1 MATYDE
7 WKAARIEAEAKAV
20 AAAQAAG
27 TQAIVT
33 ALGEGLWLVSVAGVS
48 RGTVRRIVVQGTERF
63 EARLRHIDPGH
74 GTRIGE
80 YFELAKAVAALR
92 AEVPRFVGRDPFK
105 ELTNYVSRDQMRER
119 TERMRQQRRAGR
131 YS

>member
-7 WKAARIEAEAKAV
+7 WKAARIAAEAKAA

-27 TQAIVT
+27 AQATVT
-33 ALGEGLWLVSVAGVS
+33 PLGEGLWLVSVAGVS
-48 RGTVRRIVVQGTERF
+48 RGTVRRVVVKGAERF

-80 YFELAKAVAALR
+80 YFELATAVAALR

-105 ELTNYVSRDQMRER
+105 ELTNYVSREQMRER
-119 TERMRQQRRAGR
+119 TERMRQRRRAGR

>member
-27 TQAIVT
+27 TQATVT
-33 ALGEGLWLVSVAGVS
+33 PLGEGLWLVSVAGVS
-48 RGTVRRIVVQGTERF
+48 RGTVRRIVVQGAERF

-92 AEVPRFVGRDPFK
+92 AEAPRFVGRDPFK

>member
-7 WKAARIEAEAKAV
+7 WRTARIEAEAKA
-20 AAAQAAG
+20 AAAADAAG
-27 TQAIVT
+27 AQATVT
-33 ALGEGLWLVSVAGVS
+33 PIGDGLWLVSVAGVS
-48 RGTVRRIVVQGTERF
+48 RGTVRRIVVQGRQRF

-105 ELTNYVSRDQMRER
+105 ELTNYVSREQMRQR
-119 TERMRQQRRAGR
+119 TERMRQQRRSGR

>member
-7 WKAARIEAEAKAV
+7 WRAARIEAEAKA
-20 AAAQAAG
+20 AAAAEAAG
-27 TQAIVT
+27 AQATVT
-33 ALGEGLWLVSVAGVS
+33 PIGDGLWLVSVAGVT
-48 RGTVRRIVVQGTERF
+48 RGTVRRIVVQGAQRF
-63 EARLRHIDPGH
+63 EARLRHIDPGR

-80 YFELAKAVAALR
+80 YFELAKAVGALR

-105 ELTNYVSRDQMRER
+105 ELTNYVSRDQMRQR
-119 TERMRQQRRAGR
+119 TERMRQQRRSGR

>member
-1 MATYDE
+1 MSTYDE

-20 AAAQAAG
+20 AAAEAAG
-27 TQAIVT
+27 AQATVT
-33 ALGEGLWLVSVAGVS
+33 PLGNGLWMVSVAGVQ
-48 RGTVRRIVVQGTERF
+48 RGTVTRIRVRGEQRY
-63 EARLRHIDPGH
+63 EARLRHIDPGR

-80 YFELAKAVAALR
+80 YWELAKAVAALR

-119 TERMRQQRRAGR
+119 TERMRQRRRAGR
-131 YS
+131 YQ

>member
-27 TQAIVT
+27 TQATVT
-33 ALGEGLWLVSVAGVS
+33 PIGDGLWLVSVAGVS
-48 RGTVRRIVVQGTERF
+48 RGTVRRIVVQGAERF

-92 AEVPRFVGRDPFK
+92 AEVPPFVGRDPFK